1 MNIGFIGGGT
11 MAEAMLSR
19 ILATGL
25 ASPDQ
30 ITVSNRSHE
39 RRRYLAQQY
48 GITATDDN
56 ETVIAG
62 SDLIVLAVKPP
73 DLPAVYA
80 AVAGKFTGRQTLLS
94 IVAGARIHTLASEFG
109 HQAVIRAMPNMPA
122 QIGAGI
128 TVWTSA
134 PTVSETHRS
143 AARAI
148 LSAMGES
155 VYAEDETCLDMATA
169 LSGSGPAY
177 IFLMLEALID
187 AGVYVGLPREMAR
200 RLTLQTVSGAADL
213 AARTETNPAAH
224 IDDPATTAG
233 LQALEQAAVPAAIA
247 DAVNAAYRKSTRLGQ
262 RQA

>member
-1 MNIGFIGGGT
+1 
-11 MAEAMLSR
+11 MLSR

-25 ASPDQ
+25 AYPDQ
-30 ITVSNRSHE
+30 ITVSNRSNE
-39 RRRYLAQQY
+39 RRQYLAQQY

-80 AVAGKFTGRQTLLS
+80 AVAGKFTGRQSLLS
-94 IVAGARIHTLASEFG
+94 IVAGASIHTLASEFG
-109 HQAVIRAMPNMPA
+109 HQSIIRAMPNMPA

-134 PTVSETHRS
+134 PAVSETHRS
-143 AARAI
+143 AAGAI
-148 LSAMGES
+148 LSAMGET

-169 LSGSGPAY
+169 LSGGGPAY
-177 IFLMLEALID
+177 IFLMLEALIE

-200 RLTLQTVSGAADL
+200 RLTLQMVSGAADL
-213 AARTETNPAAH
+213 AARKETHPAAPGDNPATA
-224 IDDPATTAG
+224 AG

-247 DAVNAAYRKSTRLGQ
+247 DAVDAAYRKSIRLGQ